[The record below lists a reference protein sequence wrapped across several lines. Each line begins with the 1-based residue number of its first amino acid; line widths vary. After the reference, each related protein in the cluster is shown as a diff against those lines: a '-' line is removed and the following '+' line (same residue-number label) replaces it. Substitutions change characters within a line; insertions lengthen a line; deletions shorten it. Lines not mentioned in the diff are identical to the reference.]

1 MGTIVGRF
9 DSGPVARKSTHVAKS
24 PAADRQ
30 RRTCS
35 VTLSMI
41 RQRRRGEGKR
51 RHTYIYIYIYI
62 LYSPERPPDVEAHRV
77 QPEERGEE
85 EEVSHDC

>member
-1 MGTIVGRF
+1 MLRYSVDDQTKEEGR
-9 DSGPVARKSTHVAKS
+9 
-24 PAADRQ
+24 
-30 RRTCS
+30 
-35 VTLSMI
+35 
-41 RQRRRGEGKR
+41 GKEE
-51 RHTYIYIYIYI
+51 TYIYIYI

>member
-1 MGTIVGRF
+1 MLRYSVDDQTKEEGR
-9 DSGPVARKSTHVAKS
+9 
-24 PAADRQ
+24 
-30 RRTCS
+30 
-35 VTLSMI
+35 
-41 RQRRRGEGKR
+41 GKEE
-51 RHTYIYIYIYI
+51 TYIYIYIYI

>member
-1 MGTIVGRF
+1 MLRYSVDDQTKEKGR
-9 DSGPVARKSTHVAKS
+9 
-24 PAADRQ
+24 
-30 RRTCS
+30 
-35 VTLSMI
+35 
-41 RQRRRGEGKR
+41 GKEK
-51 RHTYIYIYIYI
+51 TYIYIYI